1 MSKLKPQINPK
12 LFIAALSTGAALVLS
27 AATSA
32 GHAQG
37 GFTIK
42 KNQLEQVTPY
52 KARQRVDIID
62 ETPIVTDHRKRSE
75 AGPIYQIEI
84 PPLTAGPAGSV
95 IKISPTS
102 NNLQPAGFGSNI
114 SPNSGAGRNRNLPA
128 VEQGHL
134 GKQMAAEAKAMK
146 ATSARPIGKPS
157 NTIAPA
163 QIKSVT
169 APASYSNYKAVGN
182 SGSAGSMQKTT
193 TDATG
198 VIKKRDLL
206 LK

>member
-1 MSKLKPQINPK
+1 MSKLKPQINLK

-62 ETPIVTDHRKRSE
+62 ETPIVTDHRKRPE

-84 PPLTAGPAGSV
+84 PPLTAGSAGSV
-95 IKISPTS
+95 VKISPTS

-114 SPNSGAGRNRNLPA
+114 SPNSGAGSNRNLPA

-134 GKQMAAEAKAMK
+134 AKQFLAESKAIK
-146 ATSARPIGKPS
+146 ATSARPIGKPVS
-157 NTIAPA
+157 RVMAP
-163 QIKSVT
+163 QIKSVS
-169 APASYSNYKAVGN
+169 APSTYSNYKPVGN
-182 SGSAGSMQKTT
+182 SGSASSIRQTT
-193 TDATG
+193 TAATG
-198 VIKKRDLL
+198 VVKKRDLL